1 MWYILLCISKYILTF
16 AAVLLTLNTTL
27 MMYKVSYTDSAGQV
41 FSFISPDCATYHFQ
55 RALEKCEIKSFTVS
69 LHEPEQKGGQYEQ
82 QPE

>member
-27 MMYKVSYTDSAGQV
+27 MKYKVQYEDRAGQV
-41 FSFISPDCATYHFQ
+41 FSFITFNPEMYCFL
-55 RALEKCEIKSFTVS
+55 RELGMRKIKSFTIS
-69 LHEPEQKGGQYEQ
+69 QIETEQKGGQYEQ

>member
-1 MWYILLCISKYILTF
+1 MWYILLCIPKYILTF

-27 MMYKVSYTDSAGQV
+27 MKYFVRCVYANGDAL
-41 FSFISPDCATYHFQ
+41 SFVTCSPNLYDFM
-55 RALEKCEIKSFTVS
+55 RSLEKCTYKSFTVS